1 VAHLRLPPRR
11 GPVMGPLVPA
21 TVLDEAGNQLGGF
34 LPRLGGALLLLL
46 IGIVVARVVARLLR
60 RGLRMA
66 GLDSASERW
75 GVADVLERAGLGR
88 SLAHVIAVA
97 VRISLTV
104 VVVFAA
110 VSLLGLQFLSQSLNE
125 GVLFLPKVLAAL
137 ALVLIGVVLA
147 AFVRDRVDRT
157 ATQWDLPIPVGPVA
171 QGAILAIFIIT
182 AAAQLTISTA
192 LLMVL
197 VAILLA
203 AVATPFALA
212 FGLGGRDV
220 ARSLSAGRYVRAAF
234 DEGQVIRV
242 DDIRGR
248 VERIEPSATVLRTDT
263 ETIRVPNHVLI
274 DRTVVIEDE
283 AAEESS

>member
-1 VAHLRLPPRR
+1 MPFLPI
-11 GPVMGPLVPA
+11 A

-34 LPRLGGALLLLL
+34 IPRLGGALALLVV
-46 IGIVVARVVARLLR
+46 GIVVARLLARLVR

-66 GLDSASERW
+66 GLDSTAERL

-88 SLAHVIAVA
+88 SLAHVLAVA

-110 VSLLGLQFLSQSLNE
+110 LSLLGLQFLSQSLNE

-147 AFVRDRVDRT
+147 AFVRERVERT
-157 ATQWDLPIPVGPVA
+157 ATQWDLPVPLGPVF
-171 QGAILAIFIIT
+171 QGVVLAIFVIT
-182 AAAQLTISTA
+182 AAAQLTISIG

-203 AVATPFALA
+203 AVAAPFAIA

-234 DEGQVIRV
+234 TEGQMIRV

-248 VERIEPSATVLRTDT
+248 VERIEPSATVLRTPT
-263 ETIRVPNHVLI
+263 ETIRVPNHVMI
-274 DRTVVIEDE
+274 DRTVVIEDDG
-283 AAEESS
+283 AAETT

>member
-1 VAHLRLPPRR
+1 MAVLPI
-11 GPVMGPLVPA
+11 GS
-21 TVLDEAGNQLGGF
+21 VLDEAGNQLGGF
-34 LPRLGGALLLLL
+34 IPRLGGALALLVVG
-46 IGIVVARVVARLLR
+46 IIVVRLLARLLR

-66 GLDSASERW
+66 GLDTAAERL

-88 SLAHVIAVA
+88 SLAHVLAIA

-110 VSLLGLQFLSQSLNE
+110 LSLLGLQFLSQSLNE
-125 GVLFLPKVLAAL
+125 GVLFLPKALAAL

-147 AFVRDRVDRT
+147 AFVRERVERT
-157 ATQWDLPIPVGPVA
+157 ATQWDLPVPLGPVF
-171 QGAILAIFIIT
+171 QGVVLAIFIIT

-203 AVATPFALA
+203 AVAAPFAIA

-234 DEGQVIRV
+234 SEGQMIRV

-248 VERIEPSATVLRTDT
+248 VERIEPSATVLRTET

-283 AAEESS
+283 GET

>member
-1 VAHLRLPPRR
+1 MLLP
-11 GPVMGPLVPA
+11 VPA
-21 TVLDEAGNQLGGF
+21 TVLDEAGTQLGGF
-34 LPRLGGALLLLL
+34 IPRLGGALFLLVV
-46 IGIVVARVVARLLR
+46 GIIVARVFARLLR

-110 VSLLGLQFLSQSLNE
+110 LSLLGLQFLSQSLNE

-157 ATQWDLPIPVGPVA
+157 AAQWDLPIPLGPVA
-171 QGAILAIFIIT
+171 QGVVLAIFFIT

-192 LLMVL
+192 LLMIL

-203 AVATPFALA
+203 AAAAPFAIA
-212 FGLGGRDV
+212 FGLGGREV

-248 VERIEPSATVLRTDT
+248 VERIEPSATVLRTET

-274 DRTVVIEDE
+274 DRTVVIEDD
-283 AAEESS
+283 AAEGGGETS

>member
-1 VAHLRLPPRR
+1 VSLL
-11 GPVMGPLVPA
+11 LPA

-34 LPRLGGALLLLL
+34 IPRLGGALALLV
-46 IGIVVARVVARLLR
+46 IGIIIARLFARLLR

-66 GLDSASERW
+66 GVDSTADRL

-88 SLAHVIAVA
+88 SLAHVLAVA

-110 VSLLGLQFLSQSLNE
+110 LSLLGLQFLSQSLNQ
-125 GVLFLPKVLAAL
+125 GVLFLPKLLAAL

-147 AFVRDRVDRT
+147 AFVRERVERT
-157 ATQWDLPIPVGPVA
+157 ATQWDLPVPLGPVF
-171 QGAILAIFIIT
+171 QGVVLAIFLIT

-197 VAILLA
+197 VAIMLA
-203 AVATPFALA
+203 AVALPFALA
-212 FGLGGRDV
+212 FGLGGREV

-234 DEGQVIRV
+234 SEGQMIRI

-248 VERIEPSATVLRTDT
+248 VERIEASATVLRTPN
-263 ETIRVPNHVLI
+263 ETIRVPNHVLL
-274 DRTVVIEDE
+274 DRTVVIEDGD
-283 AAEESS
+283 AGPDAG

>member
-1 VAHLRLPPRR
+1 MSALP
-11 GPVMGPLVPA
+11 LA
-21 TVLDEAGNQLGGF
+21 TVLDQAGNQLGGF
-34 LPRLGGALLLLL
+34 IPRIGGALFLLVV
-46 IGIVVARVVARLLR
+46 GIVLARVFARLLR

-110 VSLLGLQFLSQSLNE
+110 LSLLGLQFLSESLNQ

-171 QGAILAIFIIT
+171 QGVVLAIFFIT
-182 AAAQLTISTA
+182 AATQLTISTA

-197 VAILLA
+197 VAIMLA
-203 AVATPFALA
+203 AVALPFALA

-220 ARSLSAGRYVRAAF
+220 ARALSAGRYVRAAF
-234 DEGQVIRV
+234 SEGQVIRV
-242 DDIRGR
+242 DDVRGR

-274 DRTVVIEDE
+274 ARTVVIEDE
-283 AAEESS
+283 AGEASG

>member
-1 VAHLRLPPRR
+1 
-11 GPVMGPLVPA
+11 MGPLVPA

-125 GVLFLPKVLAAL
+125 GVLFLPKVLAAM

-147 AFVRDRVDRT
+147 AFVRERVDRT
-157 ATQWDLPIPVGPVA
+157 ATQWDLPIPLGPVF
-171 QGAILAIFIIT
+171 QGVVLAIFIIT
-182 AAAQLTISTA
+182 AAAQLTISTT

-212 FGLGGRDV
+212 FGLGGRDI
-220 ARSLSAGRYVRAAF
+220 ARSLSAGRYVRTAF
-234 DEGQVIRV
+234 SEGQVIRV
-242 DDIRGR
+242 DGIRGT

-263 ETIRVPNHVLI
+263 ERIVVPNHVLI
-274 DRTVVIEDE
+274 DQTVVIEQQDE
-283 AAEESS
+283 GETPGA

>member
-1 VAHLRLPPRR
+1 MTSLLP
-11 GPVMGPLVPA
+11 LA

-34 LPRLGGALLLLL
+34 IPRIGGALLLLVV
-46 IGIVVARVVARLLR
+46 GIILAWVVARLLR

-66 GLDSASERW
+66 GLDSTAERY

-88 SLAHVIAVA
+88 SLSHVLAVA

-110 VSLLGLQFLSQSLNE
+110 LSLLGLQFLSRSLNE

-157 ATQWDLPIPVGPVA
+157 ATQWDLPIPIGPVA
-171 QGAILAIFIIT
+171 QGVVLAIFIIT
-182 AAAQLTISTA
+182 AAAQLTISIA

-203 AVATPFALA
+203 AAAAPFALA

-248 VERIEPSATVLRTDT
+248 VERIEPSATVLRSGT

-274 DRTVVIEDE
+274 DRTVVIEDADGE
-283 AAEESS
+283 DAAA

>member
-1 VAHLRLPPRR
+1 MTV
-11 GPVMGPLVPA
+11 LVPA

-34 LPRLGGALLLLL
+34 IPRLGGAVLLLVV
-46 IGIVVARVVARLLR
+46 GIVIARLLARLLR

-66 GLDSASERW
+66 GLDSTAERL

-110 VSLLGLQFLSQSLNE
+110 LSLLGLQFLSRSLNE

-137 ALVLIGVVLA
+137 ALLLIGVVLA
-147 AFVRDRVDRT
+147 AFVRERVDRT
-157 ATQWDLPIPVGPVA
+157 ATQWDLPVPLGPVL
-171 QGAILAIFIIT
+171 QGVVLGIFVIT
-182 AAAQLTISTA
+182 AAAQLTISIA

-203 AVATPFALA
+203 AVAAPFALA

-220 ARSLSAGRYVRAAF
+220 ARSLSAGRYVRSAF
-234 DEGQVIRV
+234 SEGQMIRV
-242 DDIRGR
+242 DDVRGSI
-248 VERIEPSATVLRTDT
+248 ERIEPSATVLRTET

-274 DRTVVIEDE
+274 ERTVVIEERGE
-283 AAEESS
+283 AAEA

>member
-1 VAHLRLPPRR
+1 MSALP
-11 GPVMGPLVPA
+11 LA

-34 LPRLGGALLLLL
+34 IPRLGGTLFLLVV
-46 IGIVVARVVARLLR
+46 GIVLARVFARLLR

-110 VSLLGLQFLSQSLNE
+110 LSLLGLQFLSESLNQ

-157 ATQWDLPIPVGPVA
+157 ATQWDLPVPIGPVA
-171 QGAILAIFIIT
+171 QGVVLAIFLIT
-182 AAAQLTISTA
+182 AATQLTISTA

-203 AVATPFALA
+203 AVALPFALA
-212 FGLGGRDV
+212 FGLGGREV

-234 DEGQVIRV
+234 SEGQLIRV
-242 DDIRGR
+242 DDVRGR
-248 VERIEPSATVLRTDT
+248 VERIEPSATVLRTET

-274 DRTVVIEDE
+274 DRTVVIEDDGGGG
-283 AAEESS
+283 ASAR

>member
-1 VAHLRLPPRR
+1 MSALP
-11 GPVMGPLVPA
+11 LA
-21 TVLDEAGNQLGGF
+21 TVPDEAGNQLGGF
-34 LPRLGGALLLLL
+34 IPRLGGTLFLLVV
-46 IGIVVARVVARLLR
+46 GIVLARVFARLLR

-66 GLDSASERW
+66 GLDSALERW

-110 VSLLGLQFLSQSLNE
+110 LSLLGLQFLSESLNQ

-157 ATQWDLPIPVGPVA
+157 AAQWDLPVPVGPVV
-171 QGAILAIFIIT
+171 QGVVLAIFIIT
-182 AAAQLTISTA
+182 AAAQLTISTT

-203 AVATPFALA
+203 AVAAPFAIA

-220 ARSLSAGRYVRAAF
+220 ARSLSAGRYVRGAF
-234 DEGQVIRV
+234 EEGQTIRIHG
-242 DDIRGR
+242 IRGSI
-248 VERIEPSATVLRTDT
+248 ESIEPSATVLRTST
-263 ETIRVPNHVLI
+263 ERIRVPNHVLLSE
-274 DRTVVIEDE
+274 TVVIEEDE
-283 AAEESS
+283 QGAEAPS

>member
-1 VAHLRLPPRR
+1 MTSLLP
-11 GPVMGPLVPA
+11 LA

-34 LPRLGGALLLLL
+34 IPRLGGALLLLV
-46 IGIVVARVVARLLR
+46 IGIILAWVVARLLR

-66 GLDSASERW
+66 GLDSTAERY

-88 SLAHVIAVA
+88 SLSHVLAVA

-110 VSLLGLQFLSQSLNE
+110 LSLLGLQFLSRSLNE

-157 ATQWDLPIPVGPVA
+157 ATQWDLPIPIGPVA
-171 QGAILAIFIIT
+171 QGVVLAIFIIT
-182 AAAQLTISTA
+182 AAAQLTISIA

-203 AVATPFALA
+203 AAAAPFALA

-234 DEGQVIRV
+234 EEGQVIRV

-248 VERIEPSATVLRTDT
+248 VERIEPSATVLRSGT

-274 DRTVVIEDE
+274 DRTVVIEDADGE
-283 AAEESS
+283 DAAT

>member
-1 VAHLRLPPRR
+1 
-11 GPVMGPLVPA
+11 MSGPLPLA
-21 TVLDEAGNQLGGF
+21 TVIDEAGNQLGGF
-34 LPRLGGALLLLL
+34 IPRIGGTLLLLV
-46 IGIVVARVVARLLR
+46 IGLVLARIVARLLR

-66 GLDSASERW
+66 GVDSASERW

-110 VSLLGLQFLSQSLNE
+110 LSLLGLQFLSQSLNE
-125 GVLFLPKVLAAL
+125 GVLFLPKVLAAM

-147 AFVRDRVDRT
+147 AFVRERVDRT
-157 ATQWDLPIPVGPVA
+157 ATQWDLPIPLGSLFQIVV
-171 QGAILAIFIIT
+171 LAIFIIT

-203 AVATPFALA
+203 AAAAPFAIA

-220 ARSLSAGRYVRAAF
+220 ARSLSAGRYVRGAF
-234 DEGQVIRV
+234 EEGQTIRI
-242 DDIRGR
+242 DGIRGSI
-248 VERIEPSATVLRTDT
+248 ERIEPSATVLRTAT
-263 ETIRVPNHVLI
+263 ERIRVPNHVLI
-274 DRTVVIEDE
+274 SETVVIEEPE
-283 AAEESS
+283 AGGEPPA

>member
-1 VAHLRLPPRR
+1 MSVL
-11 GPVMGPLVPA
+11 PA
-21 TVLDEAGNQLGGF
+21 TILDEAGTQLGGF
-34 LPRLGGALLLLL
+34 IPRLGGALALLV
-46 IGIVVARVVARLLR
+46 IGIIVARLLARLLR

-66 GLDSASERW
+66 GLDSTADRL

-88 SLAHVIAVA
+88 SLAHVLAVA
-97 VRISLTV
+97 LRISLTV

-110 VSLLGLQFLSQSLNE
+110 LSLLGLQFLSQSLNE

-137 ALVLIGVVLA
+137 ALLLIGVVLA
-147 AFVRDRVDRT
+147 AFVRERVERT
-157 ATQWDLPIPVGPVA
+157 ATQWDLPIPLGPVF
-171 QGAILAIFIIT
+171 QGAVLAIFVIT

-203 AVATPFALA
+203 AVMAPFAIA

-234 DEGQVIRV
+234 TEGQLIRV

-248 VERIEPSATVLRTDT
+248 VERIEPSATVLRTPT
-263 ETIRVPNHVLI
+263 ETIRVPNHVLL

-283 AAEESS
+283 EGAAEAS

>member
-1 VAHLRLPPRR
+1 MTSLLP
-11 GPVMGPLVPA
+11 LA

-34 LPRLGGALLLLL
+34 IPRLGGALLLLVV
-46 IGIVVARVVARLLR
+46 GIILAWVVARLLR

-66 GLDSASERW
+66 GLDSTAERY

-88 SLAHVIAVA
+88 SLSHVLAVA

-110 VSLLGLQFLSQSLNE
+110 LSLLGLQFLSRSLNE

-157 ATQWDLPIPVGPVA
+157 ATQWDLPIPIGPVA
-171 QGAILAIFIIT
+171 QGVVLAIFIIT
-182 AAAQLTISTA
+182 AAAQLTISIA

-203 AVATPFALA
+203 AAAAPFALA

-248 VERIEPSATVLRTDT
+248 VERIEPSATVLRSGT

-274 DRTVVIEDE
+274 DRTVVIEDADGE
-283 AAEESS
+283 NAAT

>member
-1 VAHLRLPPRR
+1 MSALP
-11 GPVMGPLVPA
+11 LA

-34 LPRLGGALLLLL
+34 IPRLGGALFLLVV
-46 IGIVVARVVARLLR
+46 GIVLARVFARLLR

-75 GVADVLERAGLGR
+75 GIADVLERAGLGR
-88 SLAHVIAVA
+88 SLSHVIAVA

-110 VSLLGLQFLSQSLNE
+110 LSLLGLQFLSESLNQ

-157 ATQWDLPIPVGPVA
+157 ATQWDLPVPIGPVA
-171 QGAILAIFIIT
+171 QGVVLAIFLIT
-182 AAAQLTISTA
+182 AATQLTISTA

-203 AVATPFALA
+203 AVALPFALA

-220 ARSLSAGRYVRAAF
+220 ARSLSAGRYVRAAIS
-234 DEGQVIRV
+234 EGQVIRV
-242 DDIRGR
+242 DDVRGR
-248 VERIEPSATVLRTDT
+248 VERIEPSATVLRTET

-274 DRTVVIEDE
+274 ERTVVIEDE
-283 AAEESS
+283 AASPG

>member
-1 VAHLRLPPRR
+1 
-11 GPVMGPLVPA
+11 
-21 TVLDEAGNQLGGF
+21 
-34 LPRLGGALLLLL
+34 
-46 IGIVVARVVARLLR
+46 
-60 RGLRMA
+60 
-66 GLDSASERW
+66 
-75 GVADVLERAGLGR
+75 VLERAGLGR
-88 SLAHVIAVA
+88 SLSHVLAVA

-110 VSLLGLQFLSQSLNE
+110 LSLLGLQFLSQSLNA

-157 ATQWDLPIPVGPVA
+157 ATQWDLPIPIGPVA
-171 QGAILAIFIIT
+171 QGVVLAIFIIT
-182 AAAQLTISTA
+182 AAAQLTISIA

-203 AVATPFALA
+203 AAAAPFALA

-248 VERIEPSATVLRTDT
+248 VERIEPSATVLRSGA

-283 AAEESS
+283 GGEDAST

>member
-1 VAHLRLPPRR
+1 MTFALP
-11 GPVMGPLVPA
+11 LA
-21 TVLDEAGNQLGGF
+21 TVIDQAGNQLGGF
-34 LPRLGGALLLLL
+34 IPRLGGALFLLVV
-46 IGIVVARVVARLLR
+46 GIVVARVVARVLR
-60 RGLRMA
+60 RALRMA

-110 VSLLGLQFLSQSLNE
+110 LSLLGLQFLSQSLNA
-125 GVLFLPKVLAAL
+125 GVLFLPKVLAAM

-147 AFVRDRVDRT
+147 AFVRERVDRT
-157 ATQWDLPIPVGPVA
+157 ATQWDLPIPLGPVF
-171 QGAILAIFIIT
+171 QVTVLAIFVIT

-203 AVATPFALA
+203 AAAAPFAIA

-234 DEGQVIRV
+234 EEGQTIRI
-242 DDIRGR
+242 DGMRGSI
-248 VERIEPSATVLRTDT
+248 ESIEPSATVLRTPT
-263 ETIRVPNHVLI
+263 ERIRVPNHVLLSE
-274 DRTVVIEDE
+274 TVVIEEGDAPAGAE
-283 AAEESS
+283 APS